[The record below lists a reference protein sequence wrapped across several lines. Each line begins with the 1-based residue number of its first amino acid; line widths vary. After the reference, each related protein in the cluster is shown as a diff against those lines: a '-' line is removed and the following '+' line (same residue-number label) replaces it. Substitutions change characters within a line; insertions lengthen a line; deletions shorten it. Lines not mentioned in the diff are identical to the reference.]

1 MDLAKLPAGHDVPP
15 VYNPTA
21 FRRARAEG
29 DLIYVRWVCLAAA
42 TLYLLFAAHVQNPL
56 PGWIAVIAGAVV
68 NAALVYLRLRGRF
81 SLALSIAVQG
91 SEIVLLILYTTALQ
105 GGVARHLGL
114 YTTMVILA
122 TLRFGVW
129 GALGSSGLL
138 LIAGLVA
145 WAAFPEAALLANLDF
160 PPPAQAIGILVTD
173 AALLAYFAYLDVCQG
188 QIWRREQER
197 LKGMLSDLSVL
208 YEVSSAAHDLRSEDA
223 LQSIVEIVT
232 QVLGHRRAALFLV
245 DDMQELV
252 PNQYHSAGET
262 SSRIVLASALR
273 EQILKQGAPL
283 VIDGSQSTADMSRG
297 PIVQIAVPL
306 HGDQGPLG
314 VLMADCSE
322 RPDASRLEIEML
334 TSLAK
339 SAVVVIENARLHQ
352 RIKQM
357 ANRDGVT
364 GLYNHR
370 YFQERLR
377 EMLAAAAAVREPVSL
392 LMIDLD
398 RFKQYNDT
406 LGHRQGDAALLC
418 FARALLD
425 CTRAWDALV
434 ARYGGDEFVVV
445 LPRMGR
451 DQALAVA
458 RVVLGQVYQQAAQ
471 ALAERGLPPVTAS
484 IGVATDVVDAH
495 AAEELIEAADR
506 AMYAVKH
513 DGGNRVH
520 AYTEPI
526 FTQRRNI

>member
-1 MDLAKLPAGHDVPP
+1 V
-15 VYNPTA
+15 
-21 FRRARAEG
+21 
-29 DLIYVRWVCLAAA
+29 
-42 TLYLLFAAHVQNPL
+42 
-56 PGWIAVIAGAVV
+56 
-68 NAALVYLRLRGRF
+68 
-81 SLALSIAVQG
+81 
-91 SEIVLLILYTTALQ
+91 
-105 GGVARHLGL
+105 
-114 YTTMVILA
+114 
-122 TLRFGVW
+122 
-129 GALGSSGLL
+129 
-138 LIAGLVA
+138 
-145 WAAFPEAALLANLDF
+145 
-160 PPPAQAIGILVTD
+160 GILVAD
-173 AALLAYFAYLDVCQG
+173 AALLAYFAYLDVCQA
-188 QIWRREQER
+188 QLWRREEEQ
-197 LKGMLSDLSVL
+197 LKSMISDLSVL

-245 DDMQELV
+245 GDVQELV
-252 PNQYHSAGET
+252 PNQYHSGGQP
-262 SSRIVLASALR
+262 SSRIVLEDMLC
-273 EQILKQGAPL
+273 EQILQQSTPL

-314 VLMADCSE
+314 VLVADCSE
-322 RPDASRLEIEML
+322 HPESSRLEIEML

-370 YFQERLR
+370 FFQERLR
-377 EMLAAAAAVREPVSL
+377 EMLGAAAAAREPVSL

-418 FARALLD
+418 FARALVD
-425 CTRAWDALV
+425 CTRTWDALV

-445 LPRMGR
+445 LPHMGR
-451 DQALAVA
+451 EQALAVA
-458 RVVLGQVYQQAAQ
+458 HVVLNQVYQQAALT
-471 ALAERGLPPVTAS
+471 LAERGLPPVTAS

-506 AMYAVKH
+506 AMYTVKR

-526 FTQRRNI
+526 LTTRRNI